1 MNETAP
7 TPPSDVDEQP
17 RVVRPLDPSRIR
29 RSPYQVRTDE
39 APDAALVASVATHGL
54 ISPIT
59 VRADADGEAYELIA
73 GHRRLA
79 AWREARPG
87 EPVPAIV
94 LEAGDMAAE
103 DLLVAE
109 NFVRQDLSPIEQA
122 LTVKQLRDHGR
133 TVEQTADV
141 VRRSTRWV
149 QRFSA
154 IAGIED
160 PWRSHLARSRAP
172 YPRCLAVAQ
181 LPEGLRVAAWD
192 SFIAVLHDGRKDE
205 AWWRDEERG
214 MPSFTARLRF
224 LDAAQC
230 PFDCGRVCARCPH
243 RSDHAPALWD
253 EDAARTPRCLDP
265 ACYDRHA
272 AAAAEARAR
281 RERESSSVP
290 PGGAP
295 EKHSG
300 NGSDQ
305 TASSP
310 PAEPLGP
317 PGDAASGDVATS
329 SVPPRDHQ
337 VSPAHPGPTSGVAES
352 RGGAEPLSDA
362 DFGIRMGVVW
372 TVARLLKGDKLEDIL
387 PQISTLCD
395 DTVHYHGLCAFVQ
408 ENAIHRLQRNTAEA
422 RAALEDL
429 YRMGM
434 W

>member
-17 RVVRPLDPSRIR
+17 RVVRPLDPDRIR
-29 RSPYQVRTDE
+29 KSPYQVRTDE
-39 APDAALVASVATHGL
+39 APDPALVASVATHGL

-59 VRADADGEAYELIA
+59 VRADAGGESYELIA

-79 AWREARPG
+79 AWREARGG

-94 LEAGDMAAE
+94 LEASDMAAE

-109 NFVRQDLSPIEQA
+109 NFVRQDLTPIEQA

-181 LPEGLRVAAWD
+181 LPEGLRDAAWE

-224 LDAAQC
+224 LDAAHC
-230 PFDCGRVCARCPH
+230 AFDCGRVCARCPH

-265 ACYDRHA
+265 ACYDKHA
-272 AAAAEARAR
+272 AAAEEARELRRKASAPLPSPASNASASR
-281 RERESSSVP
+281 NHDTSSAPPRERQPDTDARPATP
-290 PGGAP
+290 PNP
-295 EKHSG
+295 VS
-300 NGSDQ
+300 Q
-305 TASSP
+305 Q
-310 PAEPLGP
+310 PLVG
-317 PGDAASGDVATS
+317 T
-329 SVPPRDHQ
+329 
-337 VSPAHPGPTSGVAES
+337 
-352 RGGAEPLSDA
+352 EPLSEGDL
-362 DFGIRMGVVW
+362 GVRMGVVW
-372 TVARLLKGDKLEDIL
+372 TVSQLLHGDRLEDIL
-387 PQISTLCD
+387 PRIAGLRAE
-395 DTVHYHGLCAFVQ
+395 TVQRGGWLAHVR
-408 ENAIHRLQRNTAEA
+408 ENALPRLSRNQEES
-422 RAALEDL
+422 RAALLTVE
-429 YRMGM
+429 RM